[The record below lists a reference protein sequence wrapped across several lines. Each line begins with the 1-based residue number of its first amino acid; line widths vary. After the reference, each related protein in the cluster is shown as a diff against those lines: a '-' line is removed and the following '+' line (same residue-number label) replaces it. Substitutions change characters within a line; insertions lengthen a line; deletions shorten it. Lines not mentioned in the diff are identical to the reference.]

1 MRDFF
6 QPGRSPVAGR
16 DCAAASSHSLAS
28 AAALATMVRGGNAID
43 AAVTATFVLC
53 VVEPQSTGIGGD
65 AFALLS
71 LGGATPPLGYNG
83 SGRTPAALKP
93 EGLGDAELGRLAES
107 SVHAVTMPGLVE
119 ALARLLADHGTISL
133 AAALA
138 PAIRYAEEGY
148 PVHQRVAAEWAGVE
162 GKLAATETA
171 RSTYLPAGRPPRPG
185 EVLRHPALAR
195 TLRAIAAVGPAAF
208 YEGDCAE
215 AMARCL
221 RERGGHHTV
230 DDFARHRGNYVEPV
244 SLRYGDCDVWQ
255 IPPNGQGVTT
265 LLMLA
270 ILESLGFGGERPGEA
285 RYHHLLAEATRLAF
299 AVRNRS
305 IADPEHGSVDLAPF
319 LDMDHAR
326 TLAGSIGGA
335 AAAPHVPAPPSA
347 GDTAYVAVV
356 DRDRN
361 AVSLI
366 SSLFENFGTGIVDPV
381 TGVVFH
387 CRGMGFALEPG
398 HPNALAAGKR
408 PLHTI
413 IPGMLSRD
421 GRVIAAFGV
430 TGGPFQ
436 PIGQARI
443 VSALVDRGLDIQ
455 AAIDEPRSFHRDGR
469 LQLEPALMGLADVLA
484 AAGHDVVAADQAVG
498 GAHGIAIDWE
508 ADVLTGGSDARKD
521 GSAMAI

>member
-16 DCAAASSHSLAS
+16 DFAAAASHPLAS
-28 AAALATMVRGGNAID
+28 AAALATLVRGGNAID

-65 AFALLS
+65 AFVLLS
-71 LGGATPPLGYNG
+71 LRGTTPPLGYNG
-83 SGRTPAALKP
+83 SGRSPAALRP
-93 EGLGDAELGRLAES
+93 EGLGDAALGRLPES
-107 SVHAVTMPGLVE
+107 SVHAVTVPGLVE
-119 ALARLLADHGTISL
+119 ALTRLLADHGTISL

-138 PAIRYAEEGY
+138 PAIRYAEQGY
-148 PVHQRVAAEWAGVE
+148 PIHQRVAAEWAGVE
-162 GKLAATETA
+162 AKLAATEAA
-171 RSTYLPAGRPPRPG
+171 RLAYLPAGRPPLPG
-185 EVLRHPALAR
+185 EVLHHPALAR
-195 TLRAIAAVGPAAF
+195 TLRAIAADGPAAF
-208 YEGDCAE
+208 YEGACAK

-221 RERGGHHTV
+221 QERGGYHTV
-230 DDFARHRGNYVEPV
+230 DDFARHRGDYVDPV

-270 ILESLGFGGERPGEA
+270 ILESLGFGSESPAGA

-299 AVRNRS
+299 AVRNRA
-305 IADPEHGSVDLAPF
+305 IADPAFAAVDLAPF
-319 LDMDHAR
+319 LDKEYAR
-326 TLAGSIGGA
+326 TLAGSIVETA
-335 AAAPHVPAPPSA
+335 SASYANSPVSA

-366 SSLFENFGTGIVDPV
+366 SSLFENFGTGIVDPN

-387 CRGMGFALEPG
+387 CRGMGFSLEPG
-398 HPNALAAGKR
+398 HPNALAPDKR

-413 IPGMLSRD
+413 IPGMVSRD
-421 GRVIAAFGV
+421 GHIIAAFGV

-443 VSALVDRGLDIQ
+443 ISALADRGLDIQ

-469 LQLEPALMGLADVLA
+469 LHLEPALMGLAGMLA
-484 AAGHDVVAADQAVG
+484 AAGHDVVEADQAVG
-498 GAHGIAIDWE
+498 GAHGITIDWD